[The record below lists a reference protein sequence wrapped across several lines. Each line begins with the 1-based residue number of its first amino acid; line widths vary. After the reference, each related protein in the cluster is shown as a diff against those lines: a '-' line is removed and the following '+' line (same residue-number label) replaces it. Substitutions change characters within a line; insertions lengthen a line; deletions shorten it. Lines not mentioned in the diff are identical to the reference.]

1 MSSSEDP
8 ERRPIISA
16 RQARQGVTGHN
27 VRLVLGFSLAAIV
40 VVFAIIWMV
49 LFRLKTCNQPQG
61 GLAQSRQGAV
71 ATT

>member
-8 ERRPIISA
+8 ERRPVISA
-16 RQARQGVTGHN
+16 RQL
-27 VRLVLGFSLAAIV
+27 RLVLGFSLAAIV

-49 LFRLKTCNQPQG
+49 LFRLKTCNEPQG
-61 GLAQSRQGAV
+61 GLAQSRQGA

>member
-8 ERRPIISA
+8 ERRPVRSA
-16 RQARQGVTGHN
+16 RQL
-27 VRLVLGFSLAAIV
+27 RLVLGFSLAAIV